1 MNIGKPI
8 SQTVPPII
16 PYPFGYAAMNSEIT
30 ELITYKLLF
39 KGQFLTWNKV
49 FQTISFV
56 YTNTFRIL
64 AENIKL

>member
-1 MNIGKPI
+1 MNISKPI
-8 SQTVPPII
+8 G
-16 PYPFGYAAMNSEIT
+16 YPAMNSAIVK
-30 ELITYKLLF
+30 LITYKLLF